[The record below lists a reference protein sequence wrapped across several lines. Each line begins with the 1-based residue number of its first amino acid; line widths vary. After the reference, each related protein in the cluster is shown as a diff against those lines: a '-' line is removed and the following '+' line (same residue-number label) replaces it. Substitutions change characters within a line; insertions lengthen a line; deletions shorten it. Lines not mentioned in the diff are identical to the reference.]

1 MNKLRLGDFV
11 DEKPVRV
18 SIDIPAQIYR
28 ELVAYGSILANEN
41 GQSKIE
47 PTKLIAPMI
56 EKFIRGDKAF
66 RKMNKINPMKK
77 TER

>member
-1 MNKLRLGDFV
+1 MKKLRLGDFV

-18 SIDIPAQIYR
+18 SIDIPAQIYH

-47 PTKLIAPMI
+47 PTKLIAPMN

-66 RKMNKINPMKK
+66 RKMNKINPMKAID
-77 TER
+77 R